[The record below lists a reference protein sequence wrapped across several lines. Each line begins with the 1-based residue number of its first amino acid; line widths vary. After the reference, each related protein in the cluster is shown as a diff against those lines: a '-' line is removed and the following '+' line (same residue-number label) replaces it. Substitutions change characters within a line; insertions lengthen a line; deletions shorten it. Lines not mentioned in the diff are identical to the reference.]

1 MPTRYV
7 PLTSLDR
14 MERLVDGLLGQGPR
28 AWPRS
33 DRQIPVDAFQREGQ
47 LELHFDLP
55 GVPEDGVELSV
66 ERRVLTVRASRRY
79 APGDSEQVLFA
90 ERPWGEFSR
99 QVVLGDSLDAN
110 RVHASMANGVL
121 VVTVPV
127 AESAQSR
134 RIDITHAPLRAESRE
149 VTSEAGEPA
158 GANV

>member
-14 MERLVDGLLGQGPR
+14 MERLVDGLLGQGGR

-66 ERRVLTVRASRRY
+66 ERRVITVRASRRY
-79 APGDSEQVLFA
+79 APGDSEQVFFA

-99 QVVLGDSLDAN
+99 QVVLGDSLDTN
-110 RVHASMANGVL
+110 RVQASFDNGVL

-134 RIDITHAPLRAESRE
+134 RIDITHAPLRADSRE
-149 VTSEAGEPA
+149 VTAEAGEPA
-158 GANV
+158 GASA